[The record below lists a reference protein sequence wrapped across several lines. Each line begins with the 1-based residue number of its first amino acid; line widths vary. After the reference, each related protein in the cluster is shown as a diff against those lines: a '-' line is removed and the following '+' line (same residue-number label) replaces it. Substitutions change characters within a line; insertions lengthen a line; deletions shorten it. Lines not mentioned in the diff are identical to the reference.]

1 MMHVPN
7 RRLQMSASVVRSCV
21 LALLVIAVLWDPPPG
36 LQRGWFFI
44 LVAIGIGASL
54 LLPGLPWLAP
64 RVFDVEDVPLST
76 ALLLHT
82 FEAVLLAGIVW
93 ATGGVG
99 WPAWAALGLVAV
111 AASHDLPFGWA
122 LAFGLFL
129 GALPAV
135 ATAFAGVPLA
145 SVRGALLVAGG
156 ILAMTTV
163 LGKIRVLRQ
172 DAYTRVRQHMI
183 ETLGAQTAAIEAAFS
198 QVAAGDLTQSAR
210 MEIAAGVV
218 DDEPL
223 VDISS
228 TFKSM
233 VSGLNELVLHMQ
245 EGGQQL
251 LDAAQQLTMLA
262 EAEAAGAS
270 EQSAAVTETTAT
282 IEQLAATAA
291 SIAQTAE
298 SVAGLAES
306 TAAAALRGSQAV
318 DEVQHGM
325 QRIWER
331 VDTIG
336 ERTLRLGELG
346 QEIGTILKI
355 SRELSD
361 QTNLLALNAAIE
373 AARAGKHGRG
383 FAVVADEVRR
393 LAERSTAATRE
404 IQGLIAQI
412 REETNASVLAT
423 EEGTKEVR
431 ADMELAVEA
440 ADALGEITR
449 LAADTS
455 RASSEISVATAQQR
469 AASEQVVHAMEQVAE
484 AARRQAASSSEAT
497 ESALTLH
504 RMAQELRHALS
515 RFKVH

>member
-1 MMHVPN
+1 MHVPN

-21 LALLVIAVLWDPPPG
+21 LALLVVAVLWDPPPG
-36 LQRGWFFI
+36 LQRGWFFV

-64 RVFDVEDVPLST
+64 RVFDVEEVPVST
-76 ALLLHT
+76 GLLLHT
-82 FEAVLLAGIVW
+82 FEAVLIAGIVW
-93 ATGGVG
+93 ATGGAQ

-111 AASHDLPFGWA
+111 AASHDLSFGWA
-122 LAFGLFL
+122 LAFAVFL
-129 GALPAV
+129 GLLPTA
-135 ATAFAGVPLA
+135 ATAFAGVPLDA
-145 SVRGALLVAGG
+145 VRGELLVAGG
-156 ILAMTTV
+156 VLAMTTV
-163 LGKIRVLRQ
+163 LGKIRVLRE
-172 DAYTRVRQHMI
+172 DAYKRVRQQMI
-183 ETLGAQTAAIEAAFS
+183 ETLGAQTAMIEAAFS
-198 QVAAGDLTQSAR
+198 QVAAGDLTLTAR
-210 MEIAAGVV
+210 MEVAAGIV
-218 DDEPL
+218 DEEPL
-223 VDISS
+223 VDLAS
-228 TFKSM
+228 TFESM
-233 VSGLNELVLHMQ
+233 VTGLNELVLHMQ

-251 LDAAQQLTMLA
+251 LDAAQQLTTLA
-262 EAEAAGAS
+262 EAEATAAT

-306 TAAAALRGSQAV
+306 SAAAALRGSQAV
-318 DEVQHGM
+318 DEVQEGM

-336 ERTLRLGELG
+336 DRTLRLGELG

-393 LAERSTAATRE
+393 LAEKSTAATRE
-404 IQGLIAQI
+404 IQGLIGQI

-423 EEGTKEVR
+423 EDGVKEARSDV
-431 ADMELAVEA
+431 ELAIEA

-449 LAADTS
+449 LAAETS
-455 RASSEISVATAQQR
+455 RAASEISVATAQQR
-469 AASEQVVHAMEQVAE
+469 AASEQVVDAMEQVAE
-484 AARRQAASSSEAT
+484 AAHHQAESSGEAT
-497 ESALTLH
+497 DSAVTLH
-504 RMAQELRHALS
+504 RMAQELRHALA